1 MDESPW
7 KPIKYEDTIRKA
19 KMAVD
24 DSGFRYQQHEKTSP
38 GWPCKEIRSVMK
50 CPLIPKNTTVW
61 NLILQFKNEENAA
74 KLTHVQAMR
83 GNLDDIHV
91 QRKEKTKKKHS
102 RLHSLCS
109 NYSEMSSMDFL
120 ECIANVLHS

>member
-1 MDESPW
+1 MIDLTL
-7 KPIKYEDTIRKA
+7 KRIRKEPMINMEIWNKHELVMSGDF
-19 KMAVD
+19 KMTNN
-24 DSGFRYQQHEKTSP
+24 SLEKFNGT
-38 GWPCKEIRSVMK
+38 WN
-50 CPLIPKNTTVW
+50 PLIPKNTTVW